1 MIYKGLKFANG
12 NLVAAGIDFPYSNQE
27 LMQRDFLE
35 LHEPIE
41 FIPFKFADPQ
51 SGQIIETISM
61 APFIPVSGQSS
72 IIVRM
77 SDVIAITNLHETA
90 ERRYVQYLEQLKTR
104 AIIGSDEA
112 TEIFGGDDDD
122 DDDLDDDYSEYFDD
136 DNETKTLH

>member
-27 LMQRDFLE
+27 LMTREFLE

-61 APFIPVSGQSS
+61 APFIPVAGQSS
-72 IIVRM
+72 IVVRM
-77 SDVIAITNLHETA
+77 ADVLTITNLHETA
-90 ERRYVQYLEQLKTR
+90 ERRYLQYLEQLR
-104 AIIGSDEA
+104 ANAIIGSDEA
-112 TEIFGGDDDD
+112 AEIFGGDDDD
-122 DDDLDDDYSEYFDD
+122 LDDEDYSEYFDDD

>member
-27 LMQRDFLE
+27 LMTREFLE

-61 APFIPVSGQSS
+61 APFIPVAGQSS
-72 IIVRM
+72 IVVRM
-77 SDVIAITNLHETA
+77 ADVLTITNLHETA
-90 ERRYVQYLEQLKTR
+90 ERRYLQYLEQLR
-104 AIIGSDEA
+104 ANAIIGSDEA
-112 TEIFGGDDDD
+112 AEIFGGD
-122 DDDLDDDYSEYFDD
+122 DDDLDDDYSDLFDED
-136 DNETKTLH
+136 DSDNETKTLH